1 MRPKCLRLFLLA
13 TLLTVGI
20 FSLLIFG
27 LITNSGFLGFSF
39 IQIISVLFIAI
50 ILDVPQTLGRS
61 LLLLFVEAFR
71 SGYGKN
77 VRVMA
82 YPKVSIIV
90 PARNEE
96 PYIGNTL
103 ASLLEDTYPDKE
115 IIVVDDGSSDKTY
128 IKALM
133 FTEDSRVKVLRRKEP
148 SGAKARAVNYGLLY
162 ATGEIVIV
170 VDGDTIVER
179 EAVNRLIAPMI
190 NNPETIAAAGNI
202 RVVNRINLLTR
213 LQAYEYFISMEMGRR
228 WQAMLS
234 GLLVIPGAFG
244 AVRRSVLESLGRMH
258 ADTIT
263 EDFDLTVMLQKVK
276 KKIAFSPEA
285 IAWTYVPENLREWTR
300 QRIRWASGQAQVY
313 LKHSNMLLKRRF
325 GIFGLL
331 IAPNNI
337 FMDMV
342 ALFIRYAWLA
352 IILIIYITSILTTIK
367 LLLLITSFYL
377 ALEYIQLISA
387 TLLMPGKETITNMV
401 LAPLMIPYRTIHAA
415 IRLSAYIRVL
425 FRRRSRW

>member
-1 MRPKCLRLFLLA
+1 M
-13 TLLTVGI
+13 
-20 FSLLIFG
+20 
-27 LITNSGFLGFSF
+27 GFSF
-39 IQIISVLFIAI
+39 TQIISVLFIAI

-61 LLLLFVEAFR
+61 LLLLFVEAFH
-71 SGYGKN
+71 SNYDKK
-77 VRVMA
+77 VKVTA
-82 YPKVSIIV
+82 YPKVSVIV

-96 PYIGNTL
+96 QYIGNTL

-133 FTEDSRVKVLRRKEP
+133 FTEDSRVKILRRKEP

-179 EAVNRLIAPMI
+179 QAINRLIAPMI
-190 NNPETIAAAGNI
+190 NNPEIIAAAGNI

-213 LQAYEYFISMEMGRR
+213 LQAYEYLISMEMGRR

-258 ADTIT
+258 TDTIT

-276 KKIAFSPEA
+276 KKIAFSPMA
-285 IAWTYVPENLREWTR
+285 VAWTYVPENLREWTR
-300 QRIRWASGQAQVY
+300 QRRRWASGQAQVY

-325 GIFGLL
+325 GIFGFL

-337 FMDMV
+337 FMDIV
-342 ALFIRYAWLA
+342 TLFIRYIWLA
-352 IILIIYITSILTTIK
+352 IIIISNITFPLTTIK
-367 LLLLITSFYL
+367 LLLLIASFYL

-387 TLLMPGKETITNMV
+387 TLLTPGKETITNMV
-401 LAPLMIPYRTIHAA
+401 LAPLMIPYRTLHAA
-415 IRLSAYIRVL
+415 IRLLAYTNVL
-425 FRRRSRW
+425 FKRQTRW